1 MKAIVVPDEAA
12 GTAGMSLVEHRE
24 HLAETVSTAADTDRS
39 LAEDTADVFEATA
52 LGLRVVE
59 VALAVL
65 AGLIVT
71 PFLGVI
77 VFAAAVPAA
86 AVLALVATIAAPVAL
101 VRRVL
106 AHHRMH
112 KSTLFLHRLSR

>member
-24 HLAETVSTAADTDRS
+24 PQAVTRSTLAGTDRS
-39 LAEDTADVFEATA
+39 LSEDTADVLEATA
-52 LGLRVVE
+52 FGLRALE

-71 PFLGVI
+71 PFLGVMVI
-77 VFAAAVPAA
+77 AAAVPAA
-86 AVLALVATIAAPVAL
+86 AVLALVATVAAPVML
-101 VRRVL
+101 IRRVL
-106 AHHRMH
+106 EHHRTH
-112 KSTLFLHRLSR
+112 KSTVLLHRLSR